1 MANATVTSKGQVTI
15 PKRILDHLRIE
26 PGDLD
31 DFIVDADGRVVVRA
45 ATADIGELKGLLRKK
60 RRPVSLEEMDQ
71 AISRQHS
78 PKS

>member
-45 ATADIGELKGLLRKK
+45 ATADIGELKASLLNCGLSIKDLVK
-60 RRPVSLEEMDQ
+60 
-71 AISRQHS
+71 
-78 PKS
+78 